1 MDLFG
6 QVEILYWGQVGRTA
20 RIPTRTSF
28 MHMPAARAL
37 YTPADTPRGLYYGVN
52 RPHCSECVI
61 DSLHL
66 AYDQHAFVFW
76 LVLLVAVLV
85 LSFWTWRVHRYAR
98 SVEARLDSVFR
109 ESGNENTARVL
120 ADYLNIVRSTA
131 QSVSRMQEQTDGVVR
146 IMPTVIRHVGLV
158 RFSPFHDTGS
168 DQSFALALLDGRQDG
183 VVITALHSR
192 TDSRLYAKP
201 VERGKSSYSL
211 TPEER
216 DAMNRALVEEPTI
229 PASRRA

>member
-1 MDLFG
+1 MVVL
-6 QVEILYWGQVGRTA
+6 
-20 RIPTRTSF
+20 
-28 MHMPAARAL
+28 
-37 YTPADTPRGLYYGVN
+37 GV
-52 RPHCSECVI
+52 
-61 DSLHL
+61 
-66 AYDQHAFVFW
+66 
-76 LVLLVAVLV
+76 
-85 LSFWTWRVHRYAR
+85 WTWRVNRYTQT
-98 SVEARLDSVFR
+98 VEDRLDSIFR

-120 ADYLNIVRSTA
+120 ADYLGTVRNTA
-131 QSVSRMQEQTDGVVR
+131 QSVARMQEQHDGIVQ

-201 VERGKSSYSL
+201 VERGKSSYVL

-216 DAMNRALVEEPTI
+216 DAMERALVGEQPVPSTRH
-229 PASRRA
+229 A